1 MNCRQVSIFKNQ
13 QAAGKE
19 AVLKEPIHKTD
30 TPKQARADGPVKKRE
45 QTTKQLLIPAVPFLK
60 CAARRNRADRPVSLS
75 LRSKNDS
82 VSWNIKNRE
91 ELLALAHW
99 EDVERANL
107 IYFRDIHG
115 ILYIDIC
122 KNGRF
127 TVDKNC
133 LPGVR
138 HLGVLSENEII
149 ELWNLKES
157 A

>member
-13 QAAGKE
+13 QTARKE
-19 AVLKEPIHKTD
+19 VILKEPIHKTD
-30 TPKQARADGPVKKRE
+30 MSKQARVDGPVKKRE
-45 QTTKQLLIPAVPFLK
+45 HTTKQLLVPAVPFLK
-60 CAARRNRADRPVSLS
+60 CAAQRNRADRPVSLS
-75 LRSKNDS
+75 LRSKNGG
-82 VSWNIKNRE
+82 VSWYMEERE
-91 ELLALAHW
+91 ELLSLTRW

-107 IYFRDIHG
+107 IYSRDIHG

-149 ELWNLKES
+149 GLWNLKES

>member
-1 MNCRQVSIFKNQ
+1 MDYKRVSIFKNQ
-13 QAAGKE
+13 QAAVKE
-19 AVLKEPIHKTD
+19 TVLFENIHKTD
-30 TPKQARADGPVKKRE
+30 TSKQARADGPVKKRE
-45 QTTKQLLIPAVPFLK
+45 HTTKQLLIPAVPFLK
-60 CAARRNRADRPVSLS
+60 CAAQRNRADRPVSLS
-75 LRSKNDS
+75 LCSKNGG
-82 VSWNIKNRE
+82 VSWYMEKRE
-91 ELLALAHW
+91 ELLALTRW

-107 IYFRDIHG
+107 VYFRDIHG

-149 ELWNLKES
+149 ELWDMKES